1 MTGRR
6 GLRDRLRDKLK
17 ITSSSKASEGSVANV
32 AQTQPESLLDFV
44 HSSQTSSKSPRSS
57 ATDGTEPTN
66 HVIPSEESVPTCT
79 EMSTAA
85 TRHDGASVGP
95 FNSTVS
101 TTNPEPQTKNNA
113 TGAKDGLVQSAIE
126 TPEQTE
132 IQHVDLW
139 DRAYEMLRS
148 RDKSLVEK
156 YEKILD
162 DELRASIFSTAVLG
176 AVTSVG
182 MSVGLKGESSNPNV
196 TNAATTL
203 AVLGTPARQE
213 QMKSL
218 VQQKIKNYEDSAWKF
233 KVGSKSVVVRDQT
246 EKFVNAIMFAKSFVD
261 SVVASDPHVAL
272 AWTGVCI
279 LLPVSIPFLRLT
291 MHLLQIF
298 P

>member
-1 MTGRR
+1 MAGMR
-6 GLRDRLRDKLK
+6 GLIDWLKDKLK
-17 ITSSSKASEGSVANV
+17 IASSSRASEGTVANA
-32 AQTQPESLLDFV
+32 AQTQPHLV
-44 HSSQTSSKSPRSS
+44 HASQTTSESQRSS

-66 HVIPSEESVPTCT
+66 HVAPPSKERVSTNVETTTETKRQDDAPLSPPNPTVGTANRVPQGKNQ
-79 EMSTAA
+79 A
-85 TRHDGASVGP
+85 TR
-95 FNSTVS
+95 T
-101 TTNPEPQTKNNA
+101 Q
-113 TGAKDGLVQSAIE
+113 DGLVQSAIE
-126 TPEQTE
+126 TPERAE

-139 DRAYEMLRS
+139 DRAYEMLRA

-162 DELRASIFSTAVLG
+162 DELRASISSQAVFG

-182 MSVGLKGESSNPNV
+182 ISVGLKEEDSTPNT
-196 TNAATTL
+196 TNATTTL

-218 VQQKIKNYEDSAWKF
+218 VQQKIRKYEDSAWKF
-233 KVGSKSVVVRDQT
+233 QVGSKSIVVRDQT

-279 LLPVSIPFLRLT
+279 LLPVSIPFYV
-291 MHLLQIF
+291 Q
-298 P
+298 

>member
-17 ITSSSKASEGSVANV
+17 IASSSKASEDSVAND
-32 AQTQPESLLDFV
+32 AQTQPHLAHASPTISGSEC
-44 HSSQTSSKSPRSS
+44 SSTV
-57 ATDGTEPTN
+57 DGAVPTN
-66 HVIPSEESVPTCT
+66 HVAPSKDSVPLSAETNIET
-79 EMSTAA
+79 E
-85 TRHDGASVGP
+85 RHDGASPRAANPTVG
-95 FNSTVS
+95 TAI
-101 TTNPEPQTKNNA
+101 PEPQTKNQ
-113 TGAKDGLVQSAIE
+113 TTQTQVGLVRSAIK

-132 IQHVDLW
+132 INHVDLW
-139 DRAYEMLRS
+139 DKAYEMLRS

-162 DELRASIFSTAVLG
+162 DELRASISSTAVLG
-176 AVTSVG
+176 AITSVG
-182 MSVGLKGESSNPNV
+182 MSVGLKGDDSTPN
-196 TNAATTL
+196 TTDAATTL
-203 AVLGTPARQE
+203 AVLGSPARQE

-218 VQQKIKNYEDSAWKF
+218 VQQKIKKYEDSAWKF

-291 MHLLQIF
+291 MHLLEPSQ
-298 P
+298 